1 MQALKVVALRLTGLA
16 PPVDGRHVLQ
26 HVSYPKPMN
35 ALSLGSG

>member
-1 MQALKVVALRLTGLA
+1 MQALKVVALRLKGLA
-16 PPVDGRHVLQ
+16 PPVDGRHVL